1 MKMIL
6 DIKYIKNE
14 NQKDEISL
22 NFEVNIYNIH
32 PILANVPNIRIIDIP
47 GFGDTIG
54 LDSIINVMI
63 IDIFINEFDY
73 IACNL
78 FLYKIKWNK
87 INFFSKI

>member
-6 DIKYIKNE
+6 DIKYINNE

-78 FLYKIKWNK
+78 FLYKIK
-87 INFFSKI
+87 